1 MKRKSAIFLSLVLAS
16 SLALTGCGTS
26 TKKSATHSVEER
38 NLLSNLPG
46 GNGPILAVKIDDTP
60 PAHPQINLDKAD
72 VVYIEQVEGGLSR
85 IAAIFSNPKN
95 LPELVG
101 PVRSA
106 RISDLDILAQYGRVG
121 FAFSGAQRLF
131 YPKINEANLVNLS
144 ADREPPSIYSRD
156 ETRQDP
162 TNLILHPRALLA
174 KAIDTEKKVLSLPKD
189 PGWKFGVAPDGGQA
203 IVSAS
208 FKWPASK
215 YSATWSALEKRWLLS
230 YNGAPDLGADG
241 RQLGSPTLIIQK
253 VSITPSIYHDKVGGV
268 TPFSQTVGSGT
279 AYLLRDGRAI
289 PIFWNRSTAETPT
302 TWTMK
307 DGKSA
312 NFATGQIWIALTDSD
327 PLFVMAPSVPG
338 ATRSASPAPKK

>member
-1 MKRKSAIFLSLVLAS
+1 MKVKSTILLTFGLAA
-16 SLALTGCGTS
+16 SLALTGCGAS
-26 TKKSATHSVEER
+26 SKKSATPSAEEL

-85 IAAIFSNPKN
+85 IAAIFSNPKD
-95 LPELVG
+95 LPDVVG

-131 YPKINEANLVNLS
+131 YPKIDAANLENLS
-144 ADREPPSIYSRD
+144 ADREPASIYSRD
-156 ETRQDP
+156 ETRQAP
-162 TNLILHPRALLA
+162 TNLILHPRALLT
-174 KAIDTEKKVLSLPKD
+174 KAIDSEKKVLSLLKD
-189 PGWKFGVAPDGGQA
+189 PGWKFGPSPAGGKA

-215 YSATWSALEKRWLLS
+215 YSATWSASEKRWLLS
-230 YNGAPDLGADG
+230 YDGSPDLGADG
-241 RQLGSPTLIIQK
+241 RQLGSPTLILQK
-253 VSITPSIYHDKVGGV
+253 VSITPSIYHDKVGGI

-289 PIFWNRSTAETPT
+289 PIFWNRSTAEVPT
-302 TWTMK
+302 TWTLK

-327 PLFVMAPSVPG
+327 PVFVPVAPAASG
-338 ATRSASPAPKK
+338 SASPAPKK

>member
-1 MKRKSAIFLSLVLAS
+1 MKVKSTILLTFGLAV
-16 SLALTGCGTS
+16 SLALTGCGAS
-26 TKKSATHSVEER
+26 SKKSATPSAEEL
-38 NLLSNLPG
+38 NLLSNLSG

-60 PAHPQINLDKAD
+60 SAHPQINLDKAD

-95 LPELVG
+95 LPDLVG

-131 YPKINEANLVNLS
+131 YPKIDAANLVNLS
-144 ADREPPSIYSRD
+144 ADHEPASIYSRD
-156 ETRQDP
+156 LTRQEP
-162 TNLILHPRALLA
+162 TNMILHPRSLLT
-174 KAIDTEKKVLSLPKD
+174 KAIDTEKKVLAFPKD
-189 PGWKFGVAPDGGQA
+189 PGWKFGATPAGGQA

-215 YSATWSALEKRWLLS
+215 YSATWSPSEKRWLLS
-230 YNGAPDLGADG
+230 YDGSPDLGADG

-253 VSITPSIYHDKVGGV
+253 VSITPSIYHDKVGGI

-302 TWTMK
+302 TWTLK

-327 PLFVMAPSVPG
+327 PVFVPVAPAASG
-338 ATRSASPAPKK
+338 SASPAPKK

>member
-1 MKRKSAIFLSLVLAS
+1 MKVKSTILLTFGLAA

-26 TKKSATHSVEER
+26 SKNSATPSAEEL
-38 NLLSNLPG
+38 NLYSNLPG

-95 LPELVG
+95 LPDLVG

-106 RISDLDILAQYGRVG
+106 RISDLDILSQYGRVG

-131 YPKINEANLVNLS
+131 YPKIDAANLVNLS
-144 ADREPPSIYSRD
+144 ADHEPASIYSRD
-156 ETRQDP
+156 LTRQEP
-162 TNLILHPRALLA
+162 TNLILHPRSLLT
-174 KAIDTEKKVLSLPKD
+174 KAIDTEKKVLALPKD
-189 PGWKFGVAPDGGQA
+189 PGWKFGAAPAGGQA

-215 YSATWSALEKRWLLS
+215 YSATWSASENRWLLS
-230 YNGAPDLGADG
+230 YDGSPDLGADG

-253 VSITPSIYHDKVGGV
+253 VSITPSIYHDKVGGI

-302 TWTMK
+302 TWTLK

-327 PLFVMAPSVPG
+327 PVFVPVVPAASG
-338 ATRSASPAPKK
+338 SASPAPKK

>member
-1 MKRKSAIFLSLVLAS
+1 MKRKSAILLSFVLAA

-26 TKKSATHSVEER
+26 TKKSATHSAEER

-95 LPELVG
+95 LPDVVG

-131 YPKINEANLVNLS
+131 YPKIDAANLENLS
-144 ADREPPSIYSRD
+144 ADREPASIYSRD
-156 ETRQDP
+156 ETRQAP
-162 TNLILHPRALLA
+162 TNLILHPRALLT
-174 KAIDTEKKVLSLPKD
+174 KAIDSEKKVLSLPKD
-189 PGWKFGVAPDGGQA
+189 PGWKFGAAPAGGEW

-215 YSATWSALEKRWLLS
+215 YSATWSASEKRWLLS
-230 YNGAPDLGADG
+230 YDGAPDLGANG

-302 TWTMK
+302 TWTLK

-327 PLFVMAPSVPG
+327 PVFVPVAPAVSG
-338 ATRSASPAPKK
+338 TASPAPKK

>member
-1 MKRKSAIFLSLVLAS
+1 MKVKSTILLTFGLAV
-16 SLALTGCGTS
+16 SLALTGCGAS
-26 TKKSATHSVEER
+26 SKKSATPSAEEL
-38 NLLSNLPG
+38 NLLSNLSG

-60 PAHPQINLDKAD
+60 SAHPQINLDKAD

-95 LPELVG
+95 LPDLVG

-131 YPKINEANLVNLS
+131 YPKIDAANLVNLS
-144 ADREPPSIYSRD
+144 ADHEPASIYSRD
-156 ETRQDP
+156 LTRQEP
-162 TNLILHPRALLA
+162 TNMILHPRSLLT
-174 KAIDTEKKVLSLPKD
+174 KAIDTEKKVLAFPKD
-189 PGWKFGVAPDGGQA
+189 PGWKFGATPAGGQA

-215 YSATWSALEKRWLLS
+215 YSATWSPSEKRWLLS
-230 YNGAPDLGADG
+230 YDGSPDLGADG

-253 VSITPSIYHDKVGGV
+253 VSITPSIYHDKVGGI

-289 PIFWNRSTAETPT
+289 PIFWNRSTPETPT
-302 TWTMK
+302 TWTLK

-327 PLFVMAPSVPG
+327 PVFVLAPVAPASSG
-338 ATRSASPAPKK
+338 SASPAPKK

>member
-1 MKRKSAIFLSLVLAS
+1 MKVKSTILLTFGLAA

-26 TKKSATHSVEER
+26 SKNSATPSAEEL
-38 NLLSNLPG
+38 NLYSNLPG

-95 LPELVG
+95 LPDLVG

-131 YPKINEANLVNLS
+131 YPKIDVANLVNLS
-144 ADREPPSIYSRD
+144 ADHEPASIYSRD
-156 ETRQDP
+156 LTRQEP
-162 TNLILHPRALLA
+162 TNLILHPRSLLT
-174 KAIDTEKKVLSLPKD
+174 KAIDTEKKVLALPKD
-189 PGWKFGVAPDGGQA
+189 PGWKFGAAPAGGQA

-215 YSATWSALEKRWLLS
+215 YSATWSASEKRWLLS
-230 YNGAPDLGADG
+230 YDGAPDLGADG

-253 VSITPSIYHDKVGGV
+253 VSITPSIYHDKVGGI

-302 TWTMK
+302 TWTLK
-307 DGKSA
+307 DGKSV

-327 PLFVMAPSVPG
+327 PVFVPVVPAASG
-338 ATRSASPAPKK
+338 SASPAPKK

>member
-1 MKRKSAIFLSLVLAS
+1 MKVKSTILLTFGLAA
-16 SLALTGCGTS
+16 SLALTGCGAS
-26 TKKSATHSVEER
+26 SKKSATPSAEEL
-38 NLLSNLPG
+38 NLLSNLSG

-60 PAHPQINLDKAD
+60 SAHPQINLDKAD

-85 IAAIFSNPKN
+85 IAAIFSNPKI
-95 LPELVG
+95 LPDLVG

-106 RISDLDILAQYGRVG
+106 RLSDLDILSQYGRVG

-131 YPKINEANLVNLS
+131 YPKIDAANLVNLS
-144 ADREPPSIYSRD
+144 ADHEPASIYSRD
-156 ETRQDP
+156 LTRQEP
-162 TNLILHPRALLA
+162 TNLILHPRSLLT
-174 KAIDTEKKVLSLPKD
+174 KAIDVEKKVLALPKD
-189 PGWKFGVAPDGGQA
+189 PGWKFGAAPAGGEA
-203 IVSAS
+203 VVSAS

-215 YSATWSALEKRWLLS
+215 YSATWSASENRWLLS
-230 YNGAPDLGADG
+230 YDGAPDLGADG

-302 TWTMK
+302 TWTLK

-327 PLFVMAPSVPG
+327 PVFVPVAPAASG
-338 ATRSASPAPKK
+338 SASPAPKK

>member
-1 MKRKSAIFLSLVLAS
+1 MKVKSTILLTFGLAA
-16 SLALTGCGTS
+16 SLALTGCGAS
-26 TKKSATHSVEER
+26 SKNSATPSAEEL

-60 PAHPQINLDKAD
+60 SAHPQINLDKAD

-95 LPELVG
+95 LPDLVG

-131 YPKINEANLVNLS
+131 YPKIDAANLVNLS
-144 ADREPPSIYSRD
+144 ADHEPASIYSRD
-156 ETRQDP
+156 LTRQEP
-162 TNLILHPRALLA
+162 TNLILHPRSLLT
-174 KAIDTEKKVLSLPKD
+174 KAIDTEKKVLALPKD
-189 PGWKFGVAPDGGQA
+189 PGWKFGAAPAGGQA

-215 YSATWSALEKRWLLS
+215 YSATWSASENRWLLS
-230 YNGAPDLGADG
+230 YDGSPDLGADG

-253 VSITPSIYHDKVGGV
+253 VSITPSIYHDKVGGI

-302 TWTMK
+302 TWTLK

-327 PLFVMAPSVPG
+327 PVFVPVVPAASG
-338 ATRSASPAPKK
+338 SASPAPKK

>member
-1 MKRKSAIFLSLVLAS
+1 MKRKSLCLFTFLLAS
-16 SLALTGCGTS
+16 SLALSGCGTGA
-26 TKKSATHSVEER
+26 KESAVKASEEL
-38 NLLSNLPG
+38 NLFSNLPG

-95 LPELVG
+95 LPDLVG

-131 YPKINEANLVNLS
+131 YPQIDAANLENLS
-144 ADREPPSIYSRD
+144 ADREPASSYSRD
-156 ETRQDP
+156 ETRQAP
-162 TNLILHPRALLA
+162 TNLILHPRTLLS

-189 PGWKFGVAPDGGQA
+189 PGWKFGVAPAGGTP

-215 YSATWSALEKRWLLS
+215 YSATWSASEKRWLLS
-230 YNGAPDLGADG
+230 YDGAPDLGADG

-253 VSITPSIYHDKVGGV
+253 VSITPSIYHDKVGGI

-289 PIFWNRSTAETPT
+289 PIFWNRSSAQTPT
-302 TWTMK
+302 TWTLK

-312 NFATGQIWIALTDSD
+312 TFATGQIWIALTDSD
-327 PLFVMAPSVPG
+327 PVFVPITPAAVG
-338 ATRSASPAPKK
+338 SASPAPKK

>member
-1 MKRKSAIFLSLVLAS
+1 MKVKSTILLTFGLAV
-16 SLALTGCGTS
+16 SLALTGCGAS
-26 TKKSATHSVEER
+26 SKKSATPSAEEL

-85 IAAIFSNPKN
+85 IAAIFSNPKD
-95 LPELVG
+95 LPDVVG

-131 YPKINEANLVNLS
+131 YPKIDAANLENLS
-144 ADREPPSIYSRD
+144 ADREPASIYSRD
-156 ETRQDP
+156 ETRQEP
-162 TNLILHPRALLA
+162 TNLILHPLSLLT
-174 KAIDTEKKVLSLPKD
+174 KAINAEKKVLALPKD
-189 PGWKFGVAPDGGQA
+189 PGWKFGAAPAGGEA
-203 IVSAS
+203 VVSAS

-215 YSATWSALEKRWLLS
+215 YSATWSASENRWLLS
-230 YNGAPDLGADG
+230 YDGAPDLGADG

-302 TWTMK
+302 TWTLK

-327 PLFVMAPSVPG
+327 PVFVPVAPAASG
-338 ATRSASPAPKK
+338 SASPAPKK

>member
-1 MKRKSAIFLSLVLAS
+1 MKVKSTILLTFGLAA
-16 SLALTGCGTS
+16 SLALTGCGAS
-26 TKKSATHSVEER
+26 SKKSATPSAEEL

-85 IAAIFSNPKN
+85 IAAIFSNPKD
-95 LPELVG
+95 LPDVVG

-131 YPKINEANLVNLS
+131 YPKIDAANLENLS
-144 ADREPPSIYSRD
+144 ADREPASIYSRD
-156 ETRQDP
+156 ETRQAP
-162 TNLILHPRALLA
+162 TNLILHPRALLT
-174 KAIDTEKKVLSLPKD
+174 KAIDSEKKVLSLPKD
-189 PGWKFGVAPDGGQA
+189 PGWKFGPSPAGGEA

-215 YSATWSALEKRWLLS
+215 YSATWSASEKRWLLS
-230 YNGAPDLGADG
+230 YDGSPDLGADG
-241 RQLGSPTLIIQK
+241 RQLGSPTLILQK

-302 TWTMK
+302 TWTLK

-327 PLFVMAPSVPG
+327 PVFVPVAPAASG
-338 ATRSASPAPKK
+338 SASPAPKK

>member
-1 MKRKSAIFLSLVLAS
+1 MTRKSAILLTFVLAAS
-16 SLALTGCGTS
+16 VGLSGCGTS
-26 TKKSATHSVEER
+26 SKQSATHSAEER

-131 YPKINEANLVNLS
+131 YPKIDAANLENLS
-144 ADREPPSIYSRD
+144 ADREPASIYSRD
-156 ETRQDP
+156 ETRQAP
-162 TNLILHPRALLA
+162 TNLILHPRALLT
-174 KAIDTEKKVLSLPKD
+174 KAIDSEKKLLSLPKD
-189 PGWKFGVAPDGGQA
+189 PGWKFGPSPAGGKA

-215 YSATWSALEKRWLLS
+215 YSATWSASEKRWLLS
-230 YNGAPDLGADG
+230 YDGAPDLGADG

-302 TWTMK
+302 TWTLK

-327 PLFVMAPSVPG
+327 PVFVPVAPAASG
-338 ATRSASPAPKK
+338 SASPAPKK

>member
-1 MKRKSAIFLSLVLAS
+1 MKVKSTILLTFGLAV
-16 SLALTGCGTS
+16 SLALTGCGAS
-26 TKKSATHSVEER
+26 SKKSATPSAEEL
-38 NLLSNLPG
+38 NLLSNLSG

-60 PAHPQINLDKAD
+60 SAHPQINLDKAD

-85 IAAIFSNPKN
+85 IAAIFSNPKI
-95 LPELVG
+95 LPDLVG

-106 RISDLDILAQYGRVG
+106 RISDLDILSQYGRVG

-131 YPKINEANLVNLS
+131 YPKIDAANLVNLC
-144 ADREPPSIYSRD
+144 ADHEPASIYSRD
-156 ETRQDP
+156 LTRQEP
-162 TNLILHPRALLA
+162 TNLILHPRSLLI
-174 KAIDTEKKVLSLPKD
+174 KAIDAEKKVLALPKD
-189 PGWKFGVAPDGGQA
+189 PGWKFGAAPAGGEA
-203 IVSAS
+203 VVSAS

-215 YSATWSALEKRWLLS
+215 YSATWSASENRWLLS
-230 YNGAPDLGADG
+230 YDGAPDLGADG

-302 TWTMK
+302 TWTLK

-327 PLFVMAPSVPG
+327 PVFVPVAPAASG
-338 ATRSASPAPKK
+338 SASPAPKK